1 MGKKSNFSL
10 TVIVMVFAIITIFVG
25 YFIGNWMIRMAVGSP
40 EQETKLAKQEENEE
54 ENTETVEIDKKEEN
68 IANSNDQNN
77 EINTGS
83 FSSGGYAVQI
93 GAFNNYDNALS
104 LKKDLENE
112 GYEVVIT
119 EGKPHKVR
127 LGPSQEKEEAEKIK
141 EEIES
146 LGYSGFVINLN
157 N

>member
-10 TVIVMVFAIITIFVG
+10 TVIVMVFAIIAIFVG

-54 ENTETVEIDKKEEN
+54 ENTETVEIDEKEEN

-83 FSSGGYAVQI
+83 FSSDGYAVQI

-119 EGKPHKVR
+119 DGKPHKVR
-127 LGPSQEKEEAEKIK
+127 LGLSQEKKEAEKIK

-146 LGYSGFVINLN
+146 LGYSGFVIELSN
-157 N
+157 